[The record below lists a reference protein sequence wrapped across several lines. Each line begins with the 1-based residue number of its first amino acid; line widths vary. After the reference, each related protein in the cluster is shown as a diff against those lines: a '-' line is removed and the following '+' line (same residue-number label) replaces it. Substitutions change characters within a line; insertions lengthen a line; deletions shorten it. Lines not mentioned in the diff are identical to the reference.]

1 MFAESV
7 ACFEF
12 DNYGTEITKL
22 LNFKS
27 MFNQIPIVGKYSALL
42 LQFNVATFS
51 TRASRSMSL
60 KVVVVVVLIL
70 VLVLVLVVLVTYS
83 K

>member
-1 MFAESV
+1 MAFFIMSDPKEDASTL
-7 ACFEF
+7 F
-12 DNYGTEITKL
+12 
-22 LNFKS
+22 
-27 MFNQIPIVGKYSALL
+27 
-42 LQFNVATFS
+42 FS

-60 KVVVVVVLIL
+60 KVVVVVV